1 MVTREKSDA
10 ALLRLRCKKRIGL
23 AVGQTITATATA
35 LEIIKVVNK
44 KPNWEKIEHLIEEWR
59 PDKLIVGHPFTL
71 EGERQEMTDAAEK
84 FGRQLEGRFKL
95 PVELIEEQLSSY
107 EARRELK
114 STRDLDA
121 VAARLILETWLREN
135 IDQNHRQT
143 EANREH

>member
-1 MVTREKSDA
+1 MKNQT
-10 ALLRLRCKKRIGL
+10 LLCFDYGKKRIGL

-71 EGERQEMTDAAEK
+71 DGERQEMTDAAEK

-143 EANREH
+143 EVNREH

>member
-1 MVTREKSDA
+1 VKNQT
-10 ALLRLRCKKRIGL
+10 LLCFDYGEKRIGS
-23 AVGQTITATATA
+23 AVGQTVTATATA

-44 KPNWEKIEHLIEEWR
+44 KPNWEKIEHLIGEWR

-71 EGERQEMTDAAEK
+71 DGDRQEMTDAAEK

-114 STRDLDA
+114 FTRDLDA
-121 VAARLILETWLREN
+121 VAARLILETWLSEN

-143 EANREH
+143 EVNREH

>member
-1 MVTREKSDA
+1 MKNQT
-10 ALLRLRCKKRIGL
+10 LLCFDYGQKRIGS
-23 AVGQTITATATA
+23 AIGQTITATATA
-35 LEIIKVVNK
+35 LEIIKVVNN
-44 KPNWEKIEHLIEEWR
+44 KPNWDKIEHLIGEWR

-71 EGERQEMTDAAEK
+71 DGDRQEMTDAAEK

-121 VAARLILETWLREN
+121 VAARLILETWLREH
-135 IDQNHRQT
+135 DDRHVLQHT
-143 EANREH
+143 VGKD

>member
-1 MVTREKSDA
+1 MKNQT
-10 ALLRLRCKKRIGL
+10 LLCFDYGEKRIGS
-23 AVGQTITATATA
+23 AVGQTVTATATA

-44 KPNWEKIEHLIEEWR
+44 KPNWGKIEHLIGEWR

-71 EGERQEMTDAAEK
+71 EGDRQEMTDAAEK

-121 VAARLILETWLREN
+121 VAARLILETWLSEN
-135 IDQNHRQT
+135 IDKNHRQT
-143 EANREH
+143 EVNREH

>member
-1 MVTREKSDA
+1 MKNQT
-10 ALLRLRCKKRIGL
+10 LLCFDYGAKRIGT
-23 AVGQTITATATA
+23 AVGQTVTATATA

-44 KPNWEKIEHLIEEWR
+44 KPNWEKIEHLIGEWR

-71 EGERQEMTDAAEK
+71 EGDRQEMTDAAEK

-114 STRDLDA
+114 STRNLDA
-121 VAARLILETWLREN
+121 VAARLILETWLSEN

-143 EANREH
+143 EVNREH